1 MRRCAVASHTIGKAA
16 KDSRLTGLQRRNTAA
31 PCKHHDPSGPALLAI
46 KNKPTTN
53 TKHMKKLLFTLTLG
67 LALVASPAAFAQAKK
82 KDAAKPAEAPAAAP
96 AAAGAEKKADKP
108 LPMNAT
114 ATEIDAAAKT
124 FTHVTAAGK
133 RVKHTVT
140 ATTTIMQG
148 EAAAK
153 FEDIKVGDTVA
164 GLRLKKGT
172 DDYEVVKITK
182 FGVKAPKKDGE
193 KAAEK
198 KPADKK

>member
-1 MRRCAVASHTIGKAA
+1 
-16 KDSRLTGLQRRNTAA
+16 
-31 PCKHHDPSGPALLAI
+31 
-46 KNKPTTN
+46 
-53 TKHMKKLLFTLTLG
+53 MKKLLFTLTLG
-67 LALVASPAAFAQAKK
+67 LAFAVTPAAFAQAKK

-96 AAAGAEKKADKP
+96 AAAPAGAEKKADKP

-124 FTHVTAAGK
+124 FTHVTADGK

-148 EAAAK
+148 ETAAK
-153 FEDIKVGDTVA
+153 FEDIKVGDKVA
-164 GLRLKKGT
+164 GLRLKKAA